1 MYTFEPSGVCSDKIM
16 FSIEDG
22 KVRNVTFFGGCEGN
36 SIGVSQLVEG
46 MAVDDAIERLRGI
59 PCGDNPT
66 SCPDQLAVALSLA
79 AETNNEIDR

>member
-1 MYTFEPSGVCSDKIM
+1 MYSFTPDGVCSEKIM

-22 KVRNVTFFGGCEGN
+22 RVRDVAFFGGCAGN

-79 AETNNEIDR
+79 TETK